1 MTSSRIPGH
10 CAHVCAGNAGGRP
23 FGGSY
28 TPHRD
33 VRQLST
39 AAAGPPLVLIPVPRV
54 ADPRDGDAP
63 HLDYL
68 EVAAAIAGRI
78 SAPAHAA
85 GLARLERRVGGW
97 RQAVRAR
104 RSDARAFLSFSE
116 KNGMALAALERRRPQ
131 VVIAHNLTTPR
142 RRALQRATRWLRRV
156 DRVIVLCRSQANYL
170 RDEAGLSDECVRF
183 VYDKVDHRFY
193 APRGAPEEGYVLAV
207 GETRRDYPTL
217 LEAVRALRVP
227 MVLVASSPWTGDGAG
242 PRIDPPPNVSLRRGL
257 SFPEL
262 RDLYDRASVVVVPLH
277 GGLDFAAG
285 VNGVLEA
292 MAMRKPVVVT
302 GTPGITDYVR
312 DGQDARVV
320 PAGDREA
327 MRVAIHELLTDRDQ
341 AERLAANARAVV
353 DAGRN
358 LDGFVD
364 AVRGV
369 LAEVTELG

>member
-1 MTSSRIPGH
+1 
-10 CAHVCAGNAGGRP
+10 
-23 FGGSY
+23 
-28 TPHRD
+28 
-33 VRQLST
+33 
-39 AAAGPPLVLIPVPRV
+39 
-54 ADPRDGDAP
+54 
-63 HLDYL
+63 L
-68 EVAAAIAGRI
+68 EVAAAIAGRV
-78 SAPAHAA
+78 SAPAHGA
-85 GLARLERRVGGW
+85 GLARLERRAGGW

-116 KNGMALAALERRRPQ
+116 KNGMALVALERRRPQ
-131 VVIAHNLTTPR
+131 VLIAHNLTTPR
-142 RRALQRATRWLRRV
+142 RRALQRATRWLGRV
-156 DRVIVLCRSQANYL
+156 DRVIVLCRSQADYL
-170 RDEAGLSDECVRF
+170 RDEAGLSDERVRF

-217 LEAVRALRVP
+217 LDAVRALRVP
-227 MVLVASSPWTGDGAG
+227 TVLVCSSPWTGHSAG
-242 PRIDPPPNVSLRRGL
+242 PPIDPPPNVSLRRGL

-262 RDLYDRASVVVVPLH
+262 RDLYGRASVVVVPLH

-302 GTPGITDYVR
+302 GTTGIADYVR

-320 PAGDREA
+320 PAGDPEA
-327 MRVAIHELLTDRDQ
+327 MRIAIHELLTDRDQ

-358 LDGFVD
+358 LDGFVE